1 MIRAFRAQVE
11 EWSGC
16 YEAVACRGEAEPARV
31 AVRFTVQEDG
41 RISDATIASVT
52 EYCRRDD
59 DIVEVAGDPEGAL
72 ARCLLEVAHTTRVEM
87 PRSLAPLEA
96 AFVFRPEM
104 VGCSGHRPGGPCGP
118 R

>member
-1 MIRAFRAQVE
+1 MIRAFRARVG

-31 AVRFTVQEDG
+31 AMRFTVQGDG
-41 RISDATIASVT
+41 GISDATIASVT

-59 DIVEVAGDPEGAL
+59 DIVEVRGDPEGAL
-72 ARCLLEVAHTTRVEM
+72 ARCLLEVAHTTRVEV
-87 PRSLAPLEA
+87 PRSLAPLETG
-96 AFVFRPEM
+96 FVFRPEM
-104 VGCSGHRPGGPCGP
+104 LGCSRHRPGGPCET